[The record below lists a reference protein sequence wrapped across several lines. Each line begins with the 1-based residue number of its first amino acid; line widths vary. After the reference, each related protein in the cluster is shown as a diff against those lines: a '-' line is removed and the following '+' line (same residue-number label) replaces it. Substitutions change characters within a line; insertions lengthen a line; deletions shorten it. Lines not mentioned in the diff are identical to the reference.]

1 MEIEQSDSTYT
12 LRRALLIYSASDRT
26 GEDSVVTEHPVHGGV
41 IHPGAPVDLEATLRA
56 LSSPSEKAKAA
67 SPIKWAASPR
77 LVAELPE
84 YVVWWSPAKVRPVFI
99 AGKPR
104 KAWTP
109 ALIWCAMRKAP
120 TCYLFA
126 FEGDDPTAATIVYH
140 PAFGPE
146 DATMNHVHRDCRI
159 CVGTSKPGNF
169 TPPEWERSFWDSN
182 FKTDGGLKSTKPYGI
197 HKAFKNIG
205 TLEVA
210 LDRIQAHRSPTG

>member
-1 MEIEQSDSTYT
+1 MEVEQSNSTYS
-12 LRRALLIYSASDRT
+12 LRRALLIYSDGS
-26 GEDSVVTEHPVHGGV
+26 EESVVTEHPVVSGV
-41 IHPGAPVDLEATLRA
+41 IQPGKPVDLEATLRA
-56 LSSPSEKAKAA
+56 LPSEKAKVA
-67 SPIKWAASPR
+67 SPIKWSASPR
-77 LVAELPE
+77 LIAELPE

-109 ALIWCAMRKAP
+109 SLIWCAKRAAP

-126 FEGDDPTAATIVYH
+126 FDGEDPTAATIVYH

-197 HKAFKNIG
+197 HKAFKKIG
-205 TLEVA
+205 TLALA

>member
-1 MEIEQSDSTYT
+1 MEVEQSESTYP
-12 LRRALLIYSASDRT
+12 LRRALLIYESGGDT
-26 GEDSVVTEHPVHGGV
+26 VVTEHPVESGV
-41 IHPGAPVDLEATLRA
+41 IQPGNPVDLEATLRA

-77 LVAELPE
+77 LIAEIPE
-84 YVVWWSPAKVRPVFI
+84 YLVWWSPAKVRPVFI
-99 AGKPR
+99 ADKPR

-109 ALIWCAMRKAP
+109 ALIWCARRKAP

-126 FEGDDPTAATIVYH
+126 FEGEDPTAETIIYQ
-140 PAFGPE
+140 PAFGPSGGL
-146 DATMNHVHRDCRI
+146 NHIHQDSRI

-169 TPPEWERSFWDSN
+169 TPPEWERSFWESN

-197 HKAFKNIG
+197 HKAFKKIG
-205 TLEVA
+205 TLALA

>member
-1 MEIEQSDSTYT
+1 MEIEQSDSTYA
-12 LRRALLIYSASDRT
+12 LRRALLIYTDTNSSDLKA
-26 GEDSVVTEHPVHGGV
+26 VVTEHPVNNGV
-41 IHPGAPVDLEATLRA
+41 IQPGKPVDLEATLRA
-56 LSSPSEKAKAA
+56 LSALSEKAKAA

-77 LVAELPE
+77 LLAELPE

-109 ALIWCAMRKAP
+109 PLIWCAMRKAP

-126 FEGDDPTAATIVYH
+126 FEGEDPTAATIVYH

-197 HKAFKNIG
+197 HKAFTKIG
-205 TLEVA
+205 TIETV